1 MDIRGLLSID
11 LRQKA
16 NKRETILFG
25 IALIIFLLVF
35 VKTCWI
41 PSRTYMASAK
51 KEFVSLEVQKS
62 QLQKLSNSPEAIQKI
77 QEKDVYSTLQGKKI
91 LLGTPQELQNSIE
104 AISQFN
110 LFRGVQL
117 VSIKFSDLE
126 KVKTLVRKKIEM
138 TLSGKFHTI
147 GQFLYTL
154 ESRTS
159 PLIIEDFSMELNDV
173 SLSQVN
179 TEIKGSFYAK
189 NF

>member
-1 MDIRGLLSID
+1 
-11 LRQKA
+11 
-16 NKRETILFG
+16 
-25 IALIIFLLVF
+25 
-35 VKTCWI
+35 
-41 PSRTYMASAK
+41 MASAK

-126 KVKTLVRKKIEM
+126 KGKTLVRKKIEM

-159 PLIIEDFSMELNDV
+159 PLIIEDFSMELNDD
-173 SLSQVN
+173 SLSRVN

-189 NF
+189 NL